1 MSLIFLHDKR
11 QIETFL
17 LKHRHLNFYHL
28 GDLDD
33 FFWPYT
39 TWYALQEDGEIKA
52 LNLFY
57 SGIDP
62 AVLLGIVNENFDE
75 MAALLES
82 SLSLLPSN
90 FYSHLSPGLEKVLEM
105 DYYIEHHGEHNKM
118 NLVEIA
124 AVEEIDTSEVIP
136 LTTENLDEL
145 STLYQVSYPGNWF
158 DPRMLETGQYV
169 GIRGDGDELVSVAG
183 IHVYSPAYKI
193 AALGNIATRLDKR
206 GQGLGTIVSTG
217 LCKQLLPTVDVIGLN
232 VRSDNTA
239 AIRVYEKIG
248 FEIVGTYHEWMVT
261 RK

>member
-62 AVLLGIVNENFDE
+62 AVLLGIVNENFEE
-75 MAALLES
+75 MAALLET
-82 SLSLLPSN
+82 SLPLLPSS

-105 DYYIEHHGEHNKM
+105 EYYIEHHGEHYKM
-118 NLVEIA
+118 NLIDIA
-124 AVEEIDTSEVIP
+124 TVEEIDTSEVIP
-136 LTTENLDEL
+136 LTTEDLDEL
-145 STLYQVSYPGNWF
+145 TTLYQASYPGNWF

-169 GIRGDGDELVSVAG
+169 GIRGDGDELVSAAG
-183 IHVYSPAYKI
+183 IHVYSPEYKI
-193 AALGNIATRLDKR
+193 AAIGNITTRLDKR
-206 GQGLGTIVSTG
+206 GQGLGTIISAG

-239 AIRVYEKIG
+239 AIKVYEKIG

>member
-1 MSLIFLHDKR
+1 
-11 QIETFL
+11 
-17 LKHRHLNFYHL
+17 
-28 GDLDD
+28 
-33 FFWPYT
+33 
-39 TWYALQEDGEIKA
+39 
-52 LNLFY
+52 
-57 SGIDP
+57 
-62 AVLLGIVNENFDE
+62 
-75 MAALLES
+75 MAALLET

-206 GQGLGTIVSTG
+206 GQGLGTIVSAG

>member
-1 MSLIFLHDKR
+1 MSLIFLHDKI

-39 TWYALQEDGEIKA
+39 TWYALQEGGEVKA

-62 AVLLGIVNENFDE
+62 AVLLGIVNENFED

-82 SLSLLPSN
+82 SLSLLPIN
-90 FYSHLSPGLEKVLEM
+90 FYSHLSPGLEKVLEL
-105 DYYIEHHGEHNKM
+105 DYFIEHHGEHYKM
-118 NLVEIA
+118 NLIDVA
-124 AVEEIDTSEVIP
+124 SLEEIDTLGVTP
-136 LTTENLDEL
+136 LITEDLDEL
-145 STLYQVSYPGNWF
+145 NSLYRASYPGNWF

-169 GIRGDGDELVSVAG
+169 GIRGDGDELVSAAG
-183 IHVYSPAYKI
+183 IHVYSPEYKI
-193 AALGNIATRLDKR
+193 AAIGNITTLPEKR
-206 GQGLGTIVSTG
+206 GQGLGTKISAG

-239 AIRVYEKIG
+239 AIKMYEKIG